1 MCVIVLNML
10 TTKHGIIATEG
21 KTGGG
26 VRKDMFHKQRGAVHS
41 RKQKTISVERDYIK
55 QAVQV
60 GNGVHNTSVTTPRQ
74 LPDLAQNAIGVQ
86 LS

>member
-1 MCVIVLNML
+1 MCVIVLNMP

-21 KTGGG
+21 KTEGGG
-26 VRKDMFHKQRGAVHS
+26 VRKDMFHKHGGVVHS
-41 RKQKTISVERDYIK
+41 RKQKTIRAERNYIK

-74 LPDLAQNAIGVQ
+74 LPDLAQNVVESY
-86 LS
+86 L